1 MAYTERRV
9 LTVEQM
15 AAADQASIA
24 AGTPGTVLME
34 RAGRA
39 VAAAAL
45 ARRGRGRV
53 LVLAGPGNNG
63 GDGFV
68 AARLLA
74 QAGWTVNLALLG
86 DRAKLGGDAAAMA
99 ARWHGPII
107 GLDEAAFDGWD
118 VIIDALFGAGL
129 ARPLEGPAL
138 AAIQRLQTARAFK
151 IAVDLPSGVAG
162 NDGRVL
168 GGAAAAD
175 VTVTFAA
182 KKPGHLLLPG
192 RDLCGQLRLA
202 DIGVDADLLPA
213 PVTLWENHPELWRDG
228 LPDVASA
235 SHKYSRGHL
244 LVAGGGAWASG
255 AARLAALAGLRAGA
269 GLVTVLAPEAACASY
284 AAHLTTVML
293 APCDDADTLRK
304 VARERRA
311 AGFVLGP
318 GNGVSEATRAKVL
331 AALATGKPVVLDAD
345 GLSVFEGQAQALFAA
360 INGPVVLTPHE
371 GEFRRLFPD
380 LAADP
385 DKVKRAGEAARRAG
399 AVVLLKG
406 ADTVIAAPD
415 GRTAINA
422 NAPAWLATAG
432 SGDVLAGI
440 IGALLAGGMAAW
452 PAAAAAAWI
461 HGAAAQVAGPGLIA
475 DDLIAAIQAVRAS
488 KLSA

>member
-1 MAYTERRV
+1 MAYIEHRL

-15 AAADQASIA
+15 ADADQASIA
-24 AGTPGTVLME
+24 AGTPGAVLME
-34 RAGRA
+34 RAGAA
-39 VAAAAL
+39 VVAAAL
-45 ARRGRGRV
+45 AHRGRGRV

-74 QAGWTVNLALLG
+74 QAGWVVTLALLG
-86 DRAKLGGDAAAMA
+86 ERAKLGGDAAAMA
-99 ARWHGPII
+99 ARWHGPVI
-107 GLDEAAFDGWD
+107 GLDAADFDACD
-118 VIIDALFGAGL
+118 VVIDALFGAGL

-138 AAIQRLQTARAFK
+138 AAIQRLQESRAFK

-162 NDGRVL
+162 DDGQVR
-168 GGAAAAD
+168 GAAAAAD
-175 VTVTFAA
+175 ITVTFAA

-192 RDLCGQLRLA
+192 RDLCGRLRLA
-202 DIGVDADLLPA
+202 DIGVDADLLAA
-213 PVTLWENHPELWRDG
+213 PVTLWENHPDLWRG
-228 LPDVASA
+228 ALPDVASG

-244 LVAGGGAWASG
+244 LVAGGGAWSGG

-293 APCDDADTLRK
+293 APCDDAEALRRI
-304 VARERRA
+304 AQERRA

-318 GNGVSEATRAKVL
+318 GNGVAPATRAKVL
-331 AALATGKPVVLDAD
+331 VALEAGVPAVLDAD
-345 GLSVFEGQAQALFAA
+345 ALSVFQDQSQALFAA
-360 INGPVVLTPHE
+360 INSPVVLTPHE

-385 DKVKRAGEAARRAG
+385 DKVRRTREAARRAG

-415 GRTAINA
+415 GRAAINA

-452 PAAAAAAWI
+452 PAAAAAVWM
-461 HGAAAQVAGPGLIA
+461 HGAAAQCAGPGLIA
-475 DDLIAAIQAVRAS
+475 DDLIAAIQTVRAR
-488 KLSA
+488 KLN